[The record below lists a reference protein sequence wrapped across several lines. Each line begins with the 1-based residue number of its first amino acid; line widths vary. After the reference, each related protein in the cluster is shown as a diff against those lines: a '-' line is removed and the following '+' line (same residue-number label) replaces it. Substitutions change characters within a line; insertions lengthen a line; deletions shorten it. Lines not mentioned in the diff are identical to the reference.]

1 MMRSLAPVE
10 TPVPPTAVET
20 EAGNQE
26 LFGTWRLMSFTQK
39 ILATGETIDV
49 FGKAPQGFINYGHD
63 GRMMVLMVKDARPK
77 PSDLAAMTDQ
87 ERVELF
93 KTMVA
98 YAGTYTVYSS
108 TVTHHLDISWNQIFT
123 GADQVRNIEFDG
135 CKFIMSTNPQP
146 RSQDGQVAVS
156 VLTWERLS

>member
-10 TPVPPTAVET
+10 TPVPTSAKT
-20 EAGNQE
+20 EAGSQK

-49 FGKAPQGFINYGHD
+49 FGTAPQGFINYGHD

-98 YAGTYTVYSS
+98 YAGTYTVDAR

-135 CKFIMSTNPQP
+135 RKFIMSTNPQP
-146 RSQDGQVAVS
+146 RSQDGQTAVS